1 MRILAAVLMTV
12 MLTVAGC
19 SGNTAGSG
27 TPGATP
33 TFNPLTDPTEVPLL
47 LRQELGENVT
57 VRRISLT
64 NNGFSA
70 EVRDPQKPE
79 NLDTYRYYGNT
90 WDSDPVS
97 MSMSDIENLDRTTF
111 GLGAVDWTVI
121 PDLQQQALAGL
132 DLEDEEIS
140 VVSIDRIAGQQ
151 PRVYISVSGARGY
164 GSLISD
170 ARGRNVEVRRN

>member
-79 NLDTYRYYGNT
+79 NLDTYRYYRNT
-90 WDSDPVS
+90 
-97 MSMSDIENLDRTTF
+97 
-111 GLGAVDWTVI
+111 
-121 PDLQQQALAGL
+121 
-132 DLEDEEIS
+132 
-140 VVSIDRIAGQQ
+140 
-151 PRVYISVSGARGY
+151 
-164 GSLISD
+164 
-170 ARGRNVEVRRN
+170 